1 MDHQRLK
8 TAVTCFSEKTI
19 LVAGDIVLDEF
30 MYTEIDRVS
39 REAPVF
45 ICRYQHSDR
54 YPGCAGNTAMNL
66 RAMSANVLPAGL
78 LGRDED
84 GRRVTDEFWAQGM
97 DLRCLQR
104 SRKMHTMKKTRI
116 LAGGVHRAKQ
126 HMLRVDRES
135 SVSRFQLYRRS
146 RPLLDELDAII
157 ISDYGYNTVTPEN
170 TVRLIQDARVRNI
183 PVFLD
188 SRYRSTSFKHV
199 TGITP
204 NEEEAAAALK
214 RSIPENGPELRDCME
229 TLARWADCRYVLLT
243 RGSRGMVGYDRD
255 KNRALAVPI
264 FGSPEPVDVSG
275 AGDSVMSAFALG
287 MASGLTFEESVVL
300 ANVAGGVSVMRKGT
314 YSVTETDLLEALDGK
329 DIPAGAVD
337 PADQ

>member
-1 MDHQRLK
+1 MDREQLK
-8 TAVTCFSEKTI
+8 GAISRFAEKTI

-45 ICRYQHSDR
+45 ICRYQYSDR

-66 RAMSANVLPAGL
+66 RSLGAMPVPAGL
-78 LGRDED
+78 VGRDED
-84 GRRVTDEFWAQGM
+84 GRRVSDELWKAGM

-104 SRKMHTMKKTRI
+104 SRHYNTMKKMRI

-126 HMLRVDRES
+126 HMLRVDREG
-135 SVSRFQLYRRS
+135 SVTRFQLYRLAG
-146 RPLLDELDAII
+146 PVLDELDGIV

-170 TVRLIQDARVRNI
+170 TSRVIRDARARNI

-188 SRYRSTSFKHV
+188 SRYRITAFKHV
-199 TGITP
+199 DAITP

-214 RSIPENGPELRDCME
+214 RCIPENGPELKDAMK
-229 TLARWADCRYVLLT
+229 TLARWADCKYVLLT
-243 RGSRGMVGYDRD
+243 RGSKGMVGYHRKEDR
-255 KNRALAVPI
+255 LLMVPI

-275 AGDSVMSAFALG
+275 AGDSVMAAFSLG
-287 MASGLTFEESVVL
+287 MVSGLSFDDAVHL
-300 ANVAGGVSVMRKGT
+300 ANMTGGISVMQKGT
-314 YSVTETDLLEALDGK
+314 YAVKSSDLMEALDGE
-329 DIPAGAVD
+329 D
-337 PADQ
+337 PATRETGKISE

>member
-1 MDHQRLK
+1 MDSEQLK
-8 TAVTCFSEKTI
+8 DAVRRFPEKTI

-66 RAMSANVLPAGL
+66 RAMESTVLPAGL
-78 LGRDED
+78 VGRDED
-84 GRRVTDEFWAQGM
+84 GRRVADEFWAAGM

-104 SRKMHTMKKTRI
+104 SRLMHTMKKTRI

-135 SVSRFQLYRRS
+135 SVTRFQLYRRS
-146 RPLLDELDAII
+146 RPVLDELNGII

-170 TVRLIQDARVRNI
+170 TSRLIRDAKARNI

-188 SRYRSTSFKHV
+188 SRYRCTAFKHV
-199 TGITP
+199 DAITP
-204 NEEEAAAALK
+204 NEEEAAAVLK
-214 RSIPENGPELRDCME
+214 RPIPENGPDLKEALE
-229 TLARWADCRYVLLT
+229 TLSRWADCRYVLLT
-243 RGSRGMVGYDRD
+243 RGSKGMVGFDRTD
-255 KNRALAVPI
+255 SRILTTPI

-275 AGDSVMSAFALG
+275 AGDSVMAAFALG
-287 MASGLTFEESVVL
+287 MVSGLSFAGAVML

-314 YSVTETDLLEALDGK
+314 YSVTSSDLMEALHGQDL
-329 DIPAGAVD
+329 PATDTGN
-337 PADQ
+337 

>member
-1 MDHQRLK
+1 MDHPQLIDAVERFSGK
-8 TAVTCFSEKTI
+8 TV

-45 ICRYQHSDR
+45 ICLYQHSDR

-66 RAMSANVLPAGL
+66 RALSANVLPAGL
-78 LGRDED
+78 VGRDED
-84 GRRVTDEFWAQGM
+84 GRRISDEFWSSGM

-104 SRKMHTMKKTRI
+104 SRLMHTMKKTRI

-170 TVRLIQDARVRNI
+170 TSRLIRDARQRDI

-188 SRYRSTSFKHV
+188 SRYRCTAFKHV
-199 TGITP
+199 LAITP
-204 NEEEAAAALK
+204 NEEEAEAVLK
-214 RSIPENGPELRDCME
+214 RSIPENGAELTEALE
-229 TLARWADCRYVLLT
+229 TLTRWADCRYVLLT
-243 RGSRGMVGYDRD
+243 RGSRGMVGYDREQ
-255 KNRALAVPI
+255 RETTTVPI

-287 MASGLTFEESVVL
+287 MASGLSFSKAVML

-314 YSVTETDLLEALDGK
+314 YSVTSDDLLEALREE
-329 DIPAGAVD
+329 DIPAGTTG
-337 PADQ
+337 PAD